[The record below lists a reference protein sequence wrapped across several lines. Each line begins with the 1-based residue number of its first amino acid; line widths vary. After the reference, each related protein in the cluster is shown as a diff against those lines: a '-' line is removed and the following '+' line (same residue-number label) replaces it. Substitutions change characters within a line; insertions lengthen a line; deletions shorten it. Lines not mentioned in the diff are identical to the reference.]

1 MDRER
6 RRSIISYALKKE
18 EEPVEMTTA
27 IEWIRLALQSHSE
40 LALFLA
46 LAAGYFIGRLRIGSF
61 RLGPVVGCLLA
72 GVVVG
77 QLGITIPTALG
88 SVFFLLFLFSVGYK
102 AGPQFFRGL
111 GRNALPQVV
120 LAILFAG
127 AGLLTAYAVA
137 LVLGFDIGTAAGVL
151 AGSSHSSA
159 AMGTA
164 NDEIGKL
171 AIGDDLRHAFT
182 ENMTVAFAVT
192 YLVGLFTTFAVLVQ
206 MGPWM
211 LRIDLRAECQKLE
224 QELGMKKE
232 EAGVVSA
239 YKEFVMRAYRFP
251 EGMQSEVVAEL
262 EYAFSPE
269 RVFVERVKKKDEIK
283 IIDTDPH
290 LRLEPG
296 DCIVLSG
303 RQRVLVSSS
312 NPLQRY
318 EIDEPALLD
327 IPAIA
332 VDHVLERKDLQHRT
346 FAEIVAVLEKEVPT
360 RGVFVRKVTR
370 GGEEL
375 PLGERVV
382 LERGDVLTL
391 IGAGLHVDRV
401 AERLGSV
408 QRASHVTDLA
418 PVCLII
424 VVGGLIGLPAL
435 HLGKVS
441 LGFGLPV
448 GVLLAA
454 LVMGWAQ
461 SLRPIF
467 GRVPE
472 PVVWLLD
479 SLGLAVFVASIGI
492 NAGPGFVHGVRTT
505 GVVLLTA
512 GILSCAVPFIIT
524 IFAGRY
530 LFRLHPGIL
539 LGICAGSATS
549 SPALAALLEKAESR
563 VPVLG
568 YSVSYAI
575 GEVLFALWGSI
586 IVLLLHK
593 S

>member
-1 MDRER
+1 
-6 RRSIISYALKKE
+6 
-18 EEPVEMTTA
+18 MTTA

-46 LAAGYFIGRLRIGSF
+46 LAAGYFLGRLRIGSF

-88 SVFFLLFLFSVGYK
+88 SAFFLLFLFSVGYK

-111 GRNALPQVV
+111 GRNALPPVV

-137 LVLGFDIGTAAGVL
+137 HVLGFDAGTAAGVL

-232 EAGVVSA
+232 EPGVVSA

-251 EGMQSEVVAEL
+251 EGMKSEVVADL

-269 RVFVERVKKKDEIK
+269 RVFVEKVKKKGEIV
-283 IIDTDPH
+283 DAYPH
-290 LRLEPG
+290 LRLEAG
-296 DCIVLSG
+296 DRIVLSG
-303 RQRVLVSSS
+303 RQKVLGSSG
-312 NPLQRY
+312 NPLHRY

-327 IPAIA
+327 VPAIA
-332 VDHVLERKDLQHRT
+332 VDHVLERKDLQHRA

-391 IGAGLHVDRV
+391 IGAGRHVDRV
-401 AERLGSV
+401 AKRLGSV

-418 PVCLII
+418 PLCLII

-435 HLGKVS
+435 HLGKIS
-441 LGFGLPV
+441 LGLGLPV

-505 GVVLLTA
+505 GVVLLIA